1 MIVPQPQAFM
11 APRATCST
19 QQISACQT
27 GYIRQTGYTC
37 QTGYRDSGHV
47 VIVKG
52 PIVTKLVEFATGL
65 KGIAGV
71 ALI

>member
-19 QQISACQT
+19 QQISA
-27 GYIRQTGYTC
+27 RQTGYTR

-52 PIVTKLVEFATGL
+52 PIVTKVAEFATGL

-71 ALI
+71 ALF